1 MTTPGD
7 PEANSETPDGATDAD
22 AVDELAG
29 RSLGRIR
36 SAARDRGFR
45 PGRAGKRVRKLN
57 TPGKRAGAHPDDR
70 DPQSVTSVL
79 SRMVAERGWE
89 TSVNVGAV
97 LGRWP
102 QIVGPQVAEHCVP
115 VEFDDGL
122 LTLAAD
128 SSAWATQLKLMEQ
141 KIRERLDSELG
152 AGTVSSIH
160 VQGPAAPT
168 WRKGKYRAHGFRG
181 PRDTYG

>member
-1 MTTPGD
+1 MTGPD
-7 PEANSETPDGATDAD
+7 PRKEDDEL
-22 AVDELAG
+22 VDELALLA
-29 RSLGRIR
+29 LGRIR
-36 SAARDRGFR
+36 AAARERGFK
-45 PGRAGKRVRKLN
+45 PGRAGRRVRKLN
-57 TPGKRAGAHPDDR
+57 APGKRAGAHPDDR
-70 DPQSVTSVL
+70 DPQAVTTVL

-89 TSVNVGAV
+89 TSVSVGSV

-115 VEFDDGL
+115 AGFDDGL

-128 SSAWATQLKLMEQ
+128 SSTWATQLRLMEQ
-141 KIRERLDSELG
+141 KIRERLDAELG
-152 AGTVSSIH
+152 TGVVAEIH

-168 WRKGKYRAHGFRG
+168 WRKGKYRARGFRG

>member
-1 MTTPGD
+1 MTTSSDRESG
-7 PEANSETPDGATDAD
+7 APDEER
-22 AVDELAG
+22 VDELAVLA
-29 RSLGRIR
+29 LGRIR
-36 SAARDRGFR
+36 AAARERGFK
-45 PGRAGKRVRKLN
+45 PGRVGKRIRRLN
-57 TPGKRAGAHPDDR
+57 APGKRAGAHPDDR

-79 SRMVAERGWE
+79 GRMVAERGWE

-102 QIVGPQVAEHCVP
+102 QIVGPQVADHCVP
-115 VEFDDGL
+115 AEFESGV

-141 KIRERLDSELG
+141 KLRERLDAELG
-152 AGTVSSIH
+152 VGVVTEIR

-168 WRKGKYRAHGFRG
+168 WRKGKYRARGFRG

>member
-1 MTTPGD
+1 MTG
-7 PEANSETPDGATDAD
+7 PDGSNSQDAAGD
-22 AVDELAG
+22 DRSDAEAVDELAML
-29 RSLGRIR
+29 SLGRIR

-45 PGRAGKRVRKLN
+45 PGRAGKRIRRLN
-57 TPGKRAGAHPDDR
+57 VPGKRTGSHPDDR

-89 TSVNVGAV
+89 TSVSVGSV

-102 QIVGPQVAEHCVP
+102 QIVGEQVAQHCVP
-115 VEFDDGL
+115 AEFDDGA

-128 SSAWATQLKLMEQ
+128 SSAWATQLKLMEP
-141 KIRERLDSELG
+141 KIRERLDAELG
-152 AGTVSSIH
+152 AGTVTTIH
-160 VQGPAAPT
+160 VKGPAAPT

>member
-1 MTTPGD
+1 MTTPGGAD
-7 PEANSETPDGATDAD
+7 PGAQGDGDRSDAE
-22 AVDELAG
+22 AVDELAML
-29 RSLGRIR
+29 SLRRIR
-36 SAARDRGFR
+36 SAARDLGFK
-45 PGRAGKRVRKLN
+45 PGRPGKRVRRLN
-57 TPGKRAGAHPDDR
+57 VPGKRTGAHPDDR

-89 TSVNVGAV
+89 TSVNVGSV

-102 QIVGPQVAEHCVP
+102 QIVGAQVAQHCVP
-115 VEFDDGL
+115 AEFDDGV

-141 KIRERLDSELG
+141 KIRERLDAELG
-152 AGTVSSIH
+152 AGTVESIH